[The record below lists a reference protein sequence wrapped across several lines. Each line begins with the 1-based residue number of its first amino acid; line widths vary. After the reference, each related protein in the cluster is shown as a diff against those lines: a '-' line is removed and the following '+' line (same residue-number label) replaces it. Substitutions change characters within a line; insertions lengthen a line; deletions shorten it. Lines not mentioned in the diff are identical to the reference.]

1 MAGYPGLSF
10 QIPSLHPHE
19 QSPSTPPS
27 LHWRLMTNEAAFN
40 IFCASLTVYIG
51 CILYI
56 RLNGLR
62 TFSKMTSYD
71 FAMTIGVGSILGATA
86 TNTSGNAAY
95 GLLAIGF
102 LVIFQRIFSH
112 LRVFPAFENMI
123 SNDPV
128 CLVWK
133 GELLKEN
140 LRATRVTELD
150 VYAKLREANALNF
163 DTVHAV
169 ILETSGDIAVLHGDQ
184 ELDQAIL
191 EGVRGIP
198 EE

>member
-1 MAGYPGLSF
+1 
-10 QIPSLHPHE
+10 
-19 QSPSTPPS
+19 
-27 LHWRLMTNEAAFN
+27 MTNEAALN
-40 IFCASLTVYIG
+40 IFCASLAVYIG
-51 CILYI
+51 SILYI
-56 RLNGLR
+56 RMNGLR

-86 TNTSGNAAY
+86 TNTSGNASY

-112 LRVFPAFENMI
+112 LRVFAAFENVI

-128 CLVWK
+128 CLVWR

-140 LRATRVTELD
+140 LRAARVTESD
-150 VYAKLREANALNF
+150 VYAKMREANALNLSA
-163 DTVHAV
+163 VHAV

-184 ELDQAIL
+184 ELDPTIL
-191 EGVRGIP
+191 EGVQGIP
-198 EE
+198 GE